1 VLHKSMSLRYEP
13 DMEGIFPHIFGMS
26 SHVSH
31 LPHTARHDTR
41 DSKHALQG
49 SDRLHPHSLHSHAT
63 LLLEWCDKIK
73 LSNLLL
79 PRKSVTIKILQLLS
93 TSGVRVDPLCR
104 EPSRR
109 PELYASFSFCSCT
122 SSSAC
127 IRHLISQNASF
138 KLFQKVNSPAKPST
152 YCLLLLIKK
161 KL

>member
-1 VLHKSMSLRYEP
+1 
-13 DMEGIFPHIFGMS
+13 MS
-26 SHVSH
+26 SGVRVLLLGLRIQVRGVRGKSSGF
-31 LPHTARHDTR
+31 RFER
-41 DSKHALQG
+41 RG
-49 SDRLHPHSLHSHAT
+49 VRLHPHSLHSHAT

-127 IRHLISQNASF
+127 IRHFISQNASF

-161 KL
+161 NFDASVGELNL